1 MGDQAYSFLQEGS
14 SSGLRIRS
22 RTDLARSEVIQMIK
36 TLAQQQHSS
45 ALAQLAS
52 RITAVMRYSARS
64 GSKGPFD
71 KVKSLINDLITKLEA
86 EASAE
91 ATEKAF
97 CDEETAKSN
106 AQREDLESTLSKLT
120 TKIDTNTARSN
131 KLKAEVKQLSAE
143 LAKLAEEE
151 AEMTKIRQDTH
162 ADYVQAKADYEQ
174 GLDGVRQALV
184 TLRDYYAQ
192 KETEETDAA
201 FLQGGSFMRQPARP

>member
-1 MGDQAYSFLQEGS
+1 
-14 SSGLRIRS
+14 
-22 RTDLARSEVIQMIK
+22 
-36 TLAQQQHSS
+36 
-45 ALAQLAS
+45 
-52 RITAVMRYSARS
+52 MRYSARS

-86 EASAE
+86 EAGAE

-143 LAKLAEEE
+143 LAKSAEEE
-151 AEMTKIRQDTH
+151 AEMTKIRQ
-162 ADYVQAKADYEQ
+162 
-174 GLDGVRQALV
+174 
-184 TLRDYYAQ
+184 
-192 KETEETDAA
+192 ET
-201 FLQGGSFMRQPARP
+201 

>member
-1 MGDQAYSFLQEGS
+1 
-14 SSGLRIRS
+14 
-22 RTDLARSEVIQMIK
+22 
-36 TLAQQQHSS
+36 
-45 ALAQLAS
+45 
-52 RITAVMRYSARS
+52 MRFSVRS

-71 KVKSLINDLITKLEA
+71 KVKSLINDLIAKLEA

-106 AQREDLESTLSKLT
+106 AQREDLESTLSTLS

-151 AEMTKIRQDTH
+151 AEMTKIRQETH
-162 ADYVQAKADYEQ
+162 ADYVQAKAD
-174 GLDGVRQALV
+174 
-184 TLRDYYAQ
+184 
-192 KETEETDAA
+192 
-201 FLQGGSFMRQPARP
+201 